1 MSHPSNFRNLTGE
14 RFGRVVVL
22 SYEGL
27 VRERR
32 DSLYKCR
39 CDCGEVFVT
48 AARSLKSGACRSCG
62 CIRKEKARA
71 TLESIK
77 RRTTPV
83 RVVDLA
89 TCDEHFFPTQ
99 TAAAAFLGTTSKT
112 VWKHLTAGRAYKNQ
126 VIQYAK

>member
-27 VRERR
+27 VRDRR

-39 CDCGEVFVT
+39 CDCGTVFVT
-48 AARSLKSGACRSCG
+48 AARSLKQGACRSCG
-62 CIRKEKARA
+62 CIRKEKALA

-77 RRTTPV
+77 RRTVAV

-89 TCDEHFFPTQ
+89 TSDVHYFPTQ
-99 TAAAAFLGTTSKT
+99 TAAAAFLGTSNKT
-112 VWKHLTAGRAYKNQ
+112 VWKHLHSGRDYKNQ
-126 VIQYAK
+126 VIQRA